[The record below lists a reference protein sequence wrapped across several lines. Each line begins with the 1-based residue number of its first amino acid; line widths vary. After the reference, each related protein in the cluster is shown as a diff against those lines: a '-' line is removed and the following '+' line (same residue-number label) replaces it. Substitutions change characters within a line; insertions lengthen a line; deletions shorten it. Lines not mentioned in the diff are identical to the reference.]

1 MSTGEQQNYKSKS
14 LNEVIKTNK
23 NERRGRRI
31 RKINNRRNSRSV
43 YRPRYYKENNT
54 KKDNRRRIL
63 VENLNKEIQNP
74 ELQKIF
80 ESCGKLTRCG
90 IKFDKLGASKGLADI
105 EFSTHEECERAIN
118 KYDNAE
124 INGVKMRVKYASN
137 NSTRFRRRT
146 SSTAT
151 QRRNVRRINRTNR
164 RGLSSRKNRIRS
176 TAGSSS
182 RRNNFRQKRKKI
194 VRSLGRN
201 RDNKK

>member
-14 LNEVIKTNK
+14 LNEVIKANK

-151 QRRNVRRINRTNR
+151 QRRNVRRINRTDR

-201 RDNKK
+201 RDNKN

>member
-14 LNEVIKTNK
+14 LNEVIKANK

-63 VENLNKEIQNP
+63 VEN
-74 ELQKIF
+74 
-80 ESCGKLTRCG
+80 
-90 IKFDKLGASKGLADI
+90 
-105 EFSTHEECERAIN
+105 

-124 INGVKMRVKYASN
+124 INGVRMRVKYASN

>member
-1 MSTGEQQNYKSKS
+1 MSTREQQNYKSKS
-14 LNEVIKTNK
+14 LNEVIKANK

-124 INGVKMRVKYASN
+124 INGVRMRVKYASN

-194 VRSLGRN
+194 VRSLGRK

>member
-1 MSTGEQQNYKSKS
+1 MSTGEQLNYKSKS
-14 LNEVIKTNK
+14 LNEVIKANK

-194 VRSLGRN
+194 VRSLGRK

>member
-14 LNEVIKTNK
+14 LNEVIKANK

-182 RRNNFRQKRKKI
+182 RRNNFRQKKKKI
-194 VRSLGRN
+194 VRSLGRK

>member
-14 LNEVIKTNK
+14 LNEVIKANK

-74 ELQKIF
+74 ELQKII

-194 VRSLGRN
+194 VRSLGRK

>member
-14 LNEVIKTNK
+14 LNEVIKANK

-176 TAGSSS
+176 TAGFSS

>member
-14 LNEVIKTNK
+14 LNEVIKANK

-124 INGVKMRVKYASN
+124 INGVRMRVKYASN

-151 QRRNVRRINRTNR
+151 QRRNVRRINRINR

-194 VRSLGRN
+194 VRSLGRK
-201 RDNKK
+201 RDNK

>member
-14 LNEVIKTNK
+14 LNEVIKANK

-146 SSTAT
+146 SSTAI

-194 VRSLGRN
+194 VRSLGRK
-201 RDNKK
+201 RDNK

>member
-14 LNEVIKTNK
+14 LNEVIKANK

>member
-14 LNEVIKTNK
+14 LNEVIKANK

-151 QRRNVRRINRTNR
+151 QRRNVRRIHRTNR

>member
-1 MSTGEQQNYKSKS
+1 MSTREQQNYKSKS
-14 LNEVIKTNK
+14 LNEVIKANK

>member
-14 LNEVIKTNK
+14 LNEVIKANK

-90 IKFDKLGASKGLADI
+90 IKFDKLGASKGSADI

-137 NSTRFRRRT
+137 NSTRFTRRT

>member
-14 LNEVIKTNK
+14 LNEVIKANK
-23 NERRGRRI
+23 NERRARRI

-194 VRSLGRN
+194 VRSLGRK

>member
-14 LNEVIKTNK
+14 LNEVIKANK

-124 INGVKMRVKYASN
+124 INGVRMRVKYASN

-194 VRSLGRN
+194 VRSLGRK
-201 RDNKK
+201 RDNK

>member
-14 LNEVIKTNK
+14 LNEVIKANK

-124 INGVKMRVKYASN
+124 INGVRMRVKYASN

-194 VRSLGRN
+194 VRSLGRK
-201 RDNKK
+201 RDIKK

>member
-1 MSTGEQQNYKSKS
+1 MYKSKS
-14 LNEVIKTNK
+14 LNEVIKANK

-182 RRNNFRQKRKKI
+182 RRNNFRQKIKKI
-194 VRSLGRN
+194 VRRFN
-201 RDNKK
+201 

>member
-14 LNEVIKTNK
+14 LNEVIKANK
-23 NERRGRRI
+23 NERRGRSI

-194 VRSLGRN
+194 VRSLGRK

>member
-14 LNEVIKTNK
+14 LNEVIKANK

-201 RDNKK
+201 RDNKN

>member
-14 LNEVIKTNK
+14 LNEVIKANK

-105 EFSTHEECERAIN
+105 EFSTHEECEHAIN

-124 INGVKMRVKYASN
+124 INGVRMRVKYASN

-151 QRRNVRRINRTNR
+151 QRRNVRRINRTDR

-194 VRSLGRN
+194 VRSLGRK
-201 RDNKK
+201 RDNK

>member
-14 LNEVIKTNK
+14 LNEVIKANK

-194 VRSLGRN
+194 VRSLGRK
-201 RDNKK
+201 RDNK

>member
-1 MSTGEQQNYKSKS
+1 M
-14 LNEVIKTNK
+14 
-23 NERRGRRI
+23 
-31 RKINNRRNSRSV
+31 
-43 YRPRYYKENNT
+43 
-54 KKDNRRRIL
+54 
-63 VENLNKEIQNP
+63 ENLNKEIQNP

>member
-1 MSTGEQQNYKSKS
+1 MSTGEQLNYKSKS
-14 LNEVIKTNK
+14 LNEVIKANK

-164 RGLSSRKNRIRS
+164 RGLSSSKNRIRS

-194 VRSLGRN
+194 VRSLGRK

>member
-14 LNEVIKTNK
+14 LNEVIKANK

-124 INGVKMRVKYASN
+124 INGVRMRVKYASN

>member
-14 LNEVIKTNK
+14 LNEVIKANK

-124 INGVKMRVKYASN
+124 INGVRMRVKYASN

-194 VRSLGRN
+194 VRSLGRK

>member
-137 NSTRFRRRT
+137 NSTRFTRRT

>member
-1 MSTGEQQNYKSKS
+1 MSTREQQNYKSKS
-14 LNEVIKTNK
+14 LNEVIKANK
-23 NERRGRRI
+23 NERRGRKI
-31 RKINNRRNSRSV
+31 RNINNRRNSLSV

-124 INGVKMRVKYASN
+124 INGVRMRVKYASN

-194 VRSLGRN
+194 VRSLGRK

>member
-14 LNEVIKTNK
+14 LNEVIKANK

-194 VRSLGRN
+194 VRSLGRK
-201 RDNKK
+201 RDIKK

>member
-14 LNEVIKTNK
+14 LNEVIKANK

-194 VRSLGRN
+194 VRSLGRK

>member
-14 LNEVIKTNK
+14 LSEVIKANK

-201 RDNKK
+201 RDN

>member
-14 LNEVIKTNK
+14 LNEVIKANK

-151 QRRNVRRINRTNR
+151 QRRNVRRINRTDR